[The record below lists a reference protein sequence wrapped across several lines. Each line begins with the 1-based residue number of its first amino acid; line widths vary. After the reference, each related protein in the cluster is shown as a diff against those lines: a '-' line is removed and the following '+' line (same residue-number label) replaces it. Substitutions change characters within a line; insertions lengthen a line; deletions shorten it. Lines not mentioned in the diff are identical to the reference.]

1 MRRSP
6 RFGRLSS
13 AEGSRAWLGSTRGG
27 VGVGVDHPAVL
38 GEITRSAVLEPDGG
52 DGYARRVQVM
62 DTDAA

>member
-1 MRRSP
+1 V
-6 RFGRLSS
+6 GV
-13 AEGSRAWLGSTRGG
+13 G
-27 VGVGVDHPAVL
+27 VGVGVDHPVVI